1 MMCRTCRMLYSL
13 LRQTVR
19 IKPIIVLSLLVK
31 CILSRKNRLLEPMMK
46 VEVTVPDEY
55 LGDVMGDMNK
65 RRGRILGTD
74 MANGKQIITAE
85 VPQAEMFRYATDLRS
100 MTQGR
105 GKFEMHVVR
114 YEEVPAMNNDKIIAD
129 AKKREEEANKK

>member
-1 MMCRTCRMLYSL
+1 
-13 LRQTVR
+13 
-19 IKPIIVLSLLVK
+19 
-31 CILSRKNRLLEPMMK
+31 
-46 VEVTVPDEY
+46 
-55 LGDVMGDMNK
+55 
-65 RRGRILGTD
+65 
-74 MANGKQIITAE
+74 
-85 VPQAEMFRYATDLRS
+85 MFRYATDLRS

>member
-1 MMCRTCRMLYSL
+1 MEAK
-13 LRQTVR
+13 
-19 IKPIIVLSLLVK
+19 I
-31 CILSRKNRLLEPMMK
+31 
-46 VEVTVPDEY
+46 TVPDEY
-55 LGDVMGDMNK
+55 LGDILGDMNK

-105 GKFEMHVVR
+105 GKFEMHLVR

-129 AKKREEEANKK
+129 AKSREA